1 MNYQELKAAVSLYV
15 HRKDLEPA
23 FPVIMELATNRIGR
37 DTTLMELENNGTFY
51 PDIEGEPIP
60 LPTNY
65 MRMVTVATNS
75 PHGKV
80 SLEYFPPNQFSNLVM
95 TGGRAYAYTIINN
108 EIVTKPAASTL
119 TLVWLEKPARLENN
133 ADTNII
139 LTNWFNLYFYGFLVE
154 TYVFLQNAPALE
166 AALQIYMAEVKACNK
181 QADAARHSG
190 APLVMRGPS

>member
-1 MNYQELKAAVSLYV
+1 VNYQELQEAVAAYT
-15 HRKDLEPA
+15 HRKDLEPV
-23 FPVIMELATNRIGR
+23 FSIFMQNATNRIGR
-37 DTTLMELENNGTFY
+37 DTTLMELENTGTFY

-65 MRMVTVATNS
+65 MRMVTVETDS
-75 PHGKV
+75 PHGLV
-80 SLEYFPPNQFSNLVM
+80 SLEYFSPNQFSNLVL

-139 LTNWFNLYFYGFLVE
+139 LTNWINLYFYGFLVE
-154 TYVFLQNAPALE
+154 AYVFLQNAPALE

-190 APLVMRGPS
+190 ASLVMRGPS